1 MANTRCHCFDTMEI
15 LFVPMQ
21 SLPDAVATRCPM
33 PDAAQAKTN
42 KTNKALF

>member
-1 MANTRCHCFDTMEI
+1 MEI